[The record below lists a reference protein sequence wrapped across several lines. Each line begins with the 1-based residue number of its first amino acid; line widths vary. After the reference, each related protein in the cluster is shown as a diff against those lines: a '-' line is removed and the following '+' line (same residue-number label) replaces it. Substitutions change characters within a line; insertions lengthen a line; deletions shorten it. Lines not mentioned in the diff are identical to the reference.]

1 MAESRGRDGGGQELN
16 VESAFIGVG
25 CNKVV
30 GAAAWGP
37 CNLVA
42 YAAHHSI
49 AIFDP
54 QVCLHLWFLSFALS
68 YTLFSAIE

>member
-1 MAESRGRDGGGQELN
+1 MAEIQGRDGGGQELY

-42 YAAHHSI
+42 YAAHHLI

-54 QVCLHLWFLSFALS
+54 QVCFHLWFLSFALS
-68 YTLFSAIE
+68 YNLFTAIE

>member
-1 MAESRGRDGGGQELN
+1 MAEIRGRDGGGQELN

-42 YAAHHSI
+42 YAAHHLI

-54 QVCLHLWFLSFALS
+54 QVG
-68 YTLFSAIE
+68 LFPSMVPQFFFKLYFVYCK